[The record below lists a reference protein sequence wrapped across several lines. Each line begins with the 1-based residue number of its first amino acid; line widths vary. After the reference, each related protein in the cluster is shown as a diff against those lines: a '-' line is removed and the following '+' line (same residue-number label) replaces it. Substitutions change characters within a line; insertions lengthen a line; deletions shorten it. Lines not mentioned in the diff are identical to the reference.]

1 MSQEEHVSQYYTEI
15 DFLIAPI
22 TIYGLV
28 KSTNKVNIAYNSKG
42 ILRVCNCR

>member
-15 DFLIAPI
+15 DFLTAPI

-28 KSTNKVNIAYNSKG
+28 KSTNKVNIATDGGAIQFK
-42 ILRVCNCR
+42 RDP